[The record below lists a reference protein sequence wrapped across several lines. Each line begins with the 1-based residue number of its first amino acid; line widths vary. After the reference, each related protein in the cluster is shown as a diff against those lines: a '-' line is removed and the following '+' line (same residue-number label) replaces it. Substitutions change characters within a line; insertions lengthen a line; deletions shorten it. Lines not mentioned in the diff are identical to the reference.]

1 MKLFDITLQHFAN
14 GANTVLN
21 FAGDNDVTKAGSFN
35 ATTSP
40 PTTGTGDLAP
50 EMKTFYD
57 KALITLAEPKLVH
70 EQFAKKKPIPRN
82 GGKTIEFRK
91 FSKLPKALTP
101 ITEGVTPAG
110 NKLAVSAM
118 TATVEQF
125 GDYIEQTDLLELTAI
140 DNTILEATKEL
151 ASQAGLTLDTIVR
164 DVLNGGT
171 AVLYSK
177 KNNGNGTY
185 TDITSRDDFTKD
197 CPLTVKDVFR
207 AATELK
213 AMDAP
218 RIGDSYVA
226 IIHPKIAYALMQ
238 EAGDAWV
245 DIHKYKN
252 PENIY
257 RGEIGT
263 IGGVRFVESTEAKV
277 FGPSAIVD
285 GLTRLEVYENASSS
299 ATSVKVKGEL
309 TAKSGVSI
317 KCYIDGVANTITAIT
332 PSTGNGYSTLTV
344 SALSAAVSA
353 GATVAGEG
361 GGKDGSA
368 VFSTIFLAEGAY
380 ATTELTGGGLEH
392 IVKQRGYGNDPLNQR
407 SSIGWK
413 ATKTAK
419 RLIEEYMLRVES
431 TSPDFSPITDEN

>member
-1 MKLFDITLQHFAN
+1 MREYIISLQHFAN

-140 DNTILEATKEL
+140 DNTIVEATKEL

-177 KNNGNGTY
+177 KNNGNGTF
-185 TDITSRDDFTKD
+185 TDIDAREDLTKD

-226 IIHPKIAYALMQ
+226 IIHPKMAYALMQ
-238 EAGDAWV
+238 EAGDAWT

-263 IGGVRFVESTEAKV
+263 VGGVRFVESTEAKI
-277 FGPSAIVD
+277 FGPAEIVP
-285 GLTRLEVYENASSS
+285 GITRLEVASDAASG
-299 ATSVKVKGEL
+299 ATSVVVKGVL
-309 TAKSGVSI
+309 PAKSGVSI
-317 KCYIDGVANTITAIT
+317 NCYINGVANTITAIT
-332 PSTGNGYSTLTV
+332 PSTTTSTLTV
-344 SALSAAVSA
+344 SALSGAVSA
-353 GATVAGEG
+353 GAMVAGEG

-392 IVKQRGYGNDPLNQR
+392 IVKQKGYGQDPLNQR

-431 TSPDFSPITDEN
+431 TSPDFSLITDEN